1 MKITIAIPAYKTSF
15 LESCIN
21 SVLAQT
27 YKDFELIIVDDNS
40 PNNIESIVSKYN
52 DGRISYYRNKENVG
66 ALDPS
71 KNWNVCLKY
80 AKGDFFC
87 LLCDDDLYEP
97 TFLEEM
103 VQLADSYPHCNVFR
117 ARAEIINSR
126 GNIVDYYPSSPRWES
141 CGDYIWHVGR
151 KLRKQTISE
160 WMLRTDYVKMCG
172 GYTNLPYAWGSDY
185 ISIYRFSLDGG
196 IVSTTKLL
204 VAYRRSEIN
213 ISTLAHKDSELKMLA
228 NKMFEDKVFL
238 LIDENNLGSE
248 LKKEVAKHKKNADA
262 YLLSHISI
270 WMYIYFVS
278 KSSYYHI
285 NKRAFIKGIKEKL
298 IICLKWEK

>member
-1 MKITIAIPAYKTSF
+1 MKVSIAIPAFKGKF
-15 LESCIN
+15 LKESIE
-21 SVLAQT
+21 SVLNQT
-27 YKDFELIIVDDNS
+27 YDDFELIIVDDQS
-40 PNNIESIVSKYN
+40 PHHLEDLIGEFSDKRIKYYKNITN
-52 DGRISYYRNKENVG
+52 QG
-66 ALDPS
+66 AQDPS
-71 KNWNVCLKY
+71 KNWNVCLQY
-80 AKGDFFC
+80 ARGEFFC
-87 LLCDDDLYEP
+87 LLCDDDMYEP
-97 TFLEEM
+97 TFIQEM
-103 VQLADSYPHCNVFR
+103 VNLAEDYPKCNVFR
-117 ARAEIINSR
+117 ARAKIIDTL
-126 GNIVDYYPSSPRWES
+126 GNTIDLYPSSPQWES
-141 CGDYIWHVGR
+141 CAEYIWHNGR

-160 WMLRTDYVKMCG
+160 WMLRTDYVKKCG

-196 IVSTTKLL
+196 IVSTTKPL

-262 YLLSHISI
+262 YLLSHVSI
-270 WMYIYFVS
+270 WKYIYYVR

-285 NKRAFIKGIKEKL
+285 NKRAFIKGIEEKL
-298 IICLKWEK
+298 IYYFNL

>member
-71 KNWNVCLKY
+71 KNWNVCLNY

-117 ARAEIINSR
+117 ARAKIIDTW
-126 GNIVDYYPSSPRWES
+126 GNTIDLYPSSPQWES

-160 WMLRTDYVKMCG
+160 WMLRTDHIRKCG
-172 GYTNLPYAWGSDY
+172 GYANLPFAWGADNL
-185 ISIYRFSLDGG
+185 SIYLFCIDGG

-204 VAYRRSEIN
+204 VAYRRSSVN
-213 ISTLAHKDSELKMLA
+213 ISSLAHKDSKLKLWA
-228 NKMFEDKVFL
+228 NKLFEEQVFA
-238 LIDENNLGSE
+238 LIENNHFPPKLKEEVVRHKILSDAYILGRVSV
-248 LKKEVAKHKKNADA
+248 LCFISLIVQYKKYNIHKK
-262 YLLSHISI
+262 
-270 WMYIYFVS
+270 
-278 KSSYYHI
+278 
-285 NKRAFIKGIKEKL
+285 AFLKGLEEKL
-298 IICLKWEK
+298 VLILK